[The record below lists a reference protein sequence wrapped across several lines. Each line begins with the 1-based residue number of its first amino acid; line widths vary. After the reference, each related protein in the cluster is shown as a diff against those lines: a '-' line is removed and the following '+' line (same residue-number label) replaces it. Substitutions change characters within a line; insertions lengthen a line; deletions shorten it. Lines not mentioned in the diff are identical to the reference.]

1 MSDQRRGDEANYAS
15 GQQNAE
21 HGKESVSG
29 GPAVG
34 GETRK
39 RYVDPAEDAMNRN
52 HNLSPPIHPKLER
65 APPGLSS

>member
-1 MSDQRRGDEANYAS
+1 MSEQRRGDEANNAS

-29 GPAVG
+29 GATIG
-34 GETRK
+34 GEARK
-39 RYVDPAEDAMNRN
+39 RYVDPAEDAMNRT

>member
-1 MSDQRRGDEANYAS
+1 MSEQRRSDEANNAG

-21 HGKESVSG
+21 HGKESVSSG
-29 GPAVG
+29 AVISG
-34 GETRK
+34 KARK